1 MHKVPVDA
9 WIALVLLV
17 VCGFL
22 LNDLLA
28 TEGSGAFVK
37 TTTLPTGLVIV
48 LGGLALLL
56 LGGSLLRPAASGVAA
71 ASDNSSPRSNG
82 GLLRV
87 VAMVAWTAIYIAA
100 LPWTGYLA
108 TTAAFLIGAN
118 LLFGNRRPGTIV
130 AVSVII
136 PILLLLFFEKFMV
149 VLLPSARLLG

>member
-22 LNDLLA
+22 LKDLLA
-28 TEGSGAFVK
+28 TEGSGAIVK
-37 TTTLPTGLVIV
+37 TTTLPTGLGCV

-56 LGGSLLRPAASGVAA
+56 LGGSLLRPAAAGVP
-71 ASDNSSPRSNG
+71 ASNNSSSPRSTR

-87 VAMVAWTAIYIAA
+87 VAMVAWIAVYIAA

-108 TTAAFLIGAN
+108 TTAVFLVGAN
-118 LLFGNRRPGTIV
+118 LLFGNRRPATIV